1 MIVATM
7 NDLRLTAGTVT
18 NEHCHL
24 LGYYAPG
31 DGGSGEFYWDA
42 TSTAADNGGTIIKV
56 AGHTGSWL
64 RIFSGAV
71 TPKWF
76 GAKGDGASNDTTPV
90 SICMNNFDEVD
101 LVDCNYKVADMTS
114 ARATSLRNGTIS
126 LFPLSRISVLA
137 NLNLE
142 KVIFDALDQ
151 TVRTA
156 ILYVSPGGGIIA
168 NNCVFKNIK
177 TSAPPVP
184 STENRNQYAIIADMA
199 NCNIVLDNVRFENIS
214 AMGDANGAEENAGFC
229 GGIFI
234 LASQDIT
241 YDNPS
246 LPTYY
251 KTVYS
256 KPSNVSI
263 TNCIFKNIYTIKHPS
278 NTGPLDTDADAI
290 RITIDDYDDRFDICH
305 NILIDQNRFI
315 DIQKSCVKASNFN
328 GLIISN
334 SVISTEKMTT
344 TPLIGA
350 FRLQPVKTALISNV
364 LYNGTCTYLMYS
376 RGSKDIRFHNIS
388 TLAPSNVTTAF
399 QILDNSANISIG
411 GSDIACGRFLNI
423 ETSSGAIACDH
434 LAVMDCRIVQQTEQT
449 PFIRIKN
456 APDVCISDCSITT
469 LDNAGIDGISI
480 SDAPGFSLSDSKLF
494 YGRTAISCIENN
506 LSVPNNIMI
515 ASSNFER
522 LQYATGSRHILLRAS
537 AGTNPQLTG
546 VVIRDCSFSS
556 RSQAARSNDEIMLL
570 SGTDVT
576 LSDLNLIV
584 VQVGTNTIQAATGL
598 IQVLQSTQ
606 VNINNVNARHNF
618 VPTGESYTV
627 LLRQSS
633 KITIT
638 GVKSFNGD
646 GVTLYE
652 SVDYIAADS
661 IFSKAGRQPL
671 WEAVVPVNKY
681 YGDTAAIL

>member
-7 NDLRLTAGTVT
+7 NDLRLAAGTVQ

-31 DGGSGEFYWDA
+31 DGGGGEFYWDG

-71 TPKWF
+71 SPKWF
-76 GAKGDGASNDTTPV
+76 GAKGDGTSNDTTPL
-90 SICMNNFDEVD
+90 SFCLNNFDEVD
-101 LVDCNYKVADMTS
+101 LVDGNYKVASMTWG
-114 ARATSLRNGTIS
+114 RAASLRNGIVL
-126 LFPLSRISVLA
+126 LFPLSRISLFA
-137 NLNLE
+137 HLNLE
-142 KVIFDALDQ
+142 HVVFDALDQ

-156 ILYVSPGGGIIA
+156 ILHISSGGGVTA

-177 TSAPPVP
+177 TSVPPD
-184 STENRNQYAIIADMA
+184 STEADNQYAILADMA
-199 NCNIVLDNVRFENIS
+199 NCEVTLNQVTFENIS
-214 AMGDANGAEENAGFC
+214 AMGDANGAAEYAGFC
-229 GGIFI
+229 GGIFM
-234 LASQDIT
+234 SGGQCIT
-241 YDNPS
+241 YDDPS

-251 KTVYS
+251 KTIYS
-256 KPSNVSI
+256 TPSRVSI

-278 NTGPLDTDADAI
+278 NPKPLDTDADAI
-290 RITIDDYDDRFDICH
+290 RITINHYDDRFDICH

-350 FRLQPVKTALISNV
+350 FRLQPVKNALISNV
-364 LYNGTCTYLMYS
+364 LYNGACTFLMYS
-376 RGSKDIRFHNIS
+376 RGSKDICFHNIS
-388 TLAPSNVTTAF
+388 TLASSNVTTAF
-399 QILDNSANISIG
+399 QILDNSANITISD
-411 GSDIACGRFLNI
+411 SDIACGRFLNT
-423 ETSSGAIACDH
+423 ETSSGPFACDH
-434 LAVMDCRIVQQTEQT
+434 LSVTGCTIVQQTAQN
-449 PFIRIKN
+449 PFIRVKA
-456 APDVCISDCSITT
+456 APDVCISDCSITS
-469 LDNAGIDGISI
+469 LDNAGIDCISI
-480 SDAPGFSLSDSKLF
+480 SDAPNFSLFNSKVF
-494 YGRTAISCIENN
+494 YGRTAVSCIENN
-506 LSVPNNIMI
+506 LSVPNNIKI
-515 ASSNFER
+515 ASSSFER
-522 LQYATGSRHILLRAS
+522 LQYATGSRHILLRAGS
-537 AGTNPQLTG
+537 GANPQLSG
-546 VVIRDCSFSS
+546 VVIRDCSFSTS
-556 RSQAARSNDEIMLL
+556 SQAARSNDEIMLL

-584 VQVGTNTIQAATGL
+584 IQAGTNTIQASVGL

-606 VNINNVNARHNF
+606 VSINNVNARHNF

-633 KITIT
+633 KIAIS

-652 SVDYIAADS
+652 DIDYIAADG

-671 WEAVVPVNKY
+671 QKALPEPVNKHY
-681 YGDTAAIL
+681 CNIAAIL